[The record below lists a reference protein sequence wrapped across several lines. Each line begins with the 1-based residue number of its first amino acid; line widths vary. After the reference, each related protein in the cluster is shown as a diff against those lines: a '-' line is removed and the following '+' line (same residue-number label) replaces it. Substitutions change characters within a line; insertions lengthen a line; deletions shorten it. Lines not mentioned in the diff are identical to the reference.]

1 MLLNLVTGLL
11 VGLGST
17 GLLYV
22 LHFQGL
28 LREPLGERLWLGAML
43 IHAVGLLVALW
54 RHRGSAGNEADVP
67 FSRLFGAGLAV
78 SFVAGAVAAQGA
90 WLFVGVVDP
99 SYLDWLR
106 QSSLDALAAQ
116 AEMDAAERSAQEAAI
131 AAITP
136 ARYAVQVLMGTLF
149 TGFFL
154 SLTLSALMRVRVL
167 RTQSRSA

>member
-1 MLLNLVTGLL
+1 MQ
-11 VGLGST
+11 VG
-17 GLLYV
+17 
-22 LHFQGL
+22 
-28 LREPLGERLWLGAML
+28 
-43 IHAVGLLVALW
+43 I
-54 RHRGSAGNEADVP
+54 RGNARS
-67 FSRLFGAGLAV
+67 
-78 SFVAGAVAAQGA
+78 
-90 WLFVGVVDP
+90 
-99 SYLDWLR
+99 LDWLR

-116 AEMDAAERSAQEAAI
+116 AEMDAAERAAQEAAI